1 MRTLRTKIA
10 VLGMPLAVLA
20 CLSVMRAGAEERD
33 SELRRQALKLNEI
46 TGKDVLDGEKVR
58 LLKDKAA
65 AKRLTVEAARMA
77 AEKPQPFTYN
87 ATALLGSVSV
97 RVKNYRAAET
107 FYRLH
112 LDQAKELRSIRGLI
126 DAYSGLIDASYGG
139 RRYAQTEKLCVE
151 VTKNEHILASLQA
164 LETDREKAAD
174 KERKELKSFI
184 SRVLKV
190 QIMAVA
196 RQGDADRAVE
206 LIDNLLKDQNDGWLA
221 LDLKGLVY
229 RLADKN
235 KEALKVYEEEIQ
247 RIKDDNDLKKKDQQE
262 LLEDVR
268 YSLSGVYIELKQ
280 IDKAAE
286 QLKTLLEKHPD
297 NTTYNNDLGYIWAD
311 HDMNLVEA
319 EKLIRKAIDD
329 DRKQRQKADPDA
341 KPGAIKDRGA
351 YLDSLG
357 WVLYKQKKYADAKV
371 QLQEAVRQTIEE
383 DEEESIEI
391 YDHLGDVLL
400 ALNQKK
406 EAVAAWKKGVEVAGD
421 SKRERKR
428 KEEVEKKISANQ

>member
-10 VLGMPLAVLA
+10 VLGLPLAVLA
-20 CLSVMRAGAEERD
+20 YLTAMRAGAEERD

-46 TGKDVLDGEKVR
+46 TGKSALEGEKAR

-65 AKRLTVEAARMA
+65 AKKLTVEAARMA

-87 ATALLGSVSV
+87 ATALLGSVAF

-112 LDQAKELRSIRGLI
+112 LEQAKKLRSVQGLI
-126 DAYSGLIDASYGG
+126 DSYSGLIDTAYGG
-139 RRYAQTEKLCVE
+139 RHYAQTEKLCIE
-151 VTKNEHILASLQA
+151 VTRCQPILESLQA

-174 KERKELKSFI
+174 KELKGLKSFI

-235 KEALKVYEEEIQ
+235 KEALKVYEEEMQ

-262 LLEDVR
+262 LIEDVR
-268 YSLSGVYIELKQ
+268 YSLSGVLIELKQ

-286 QLKTLLEKHPD
+286 HLKALLEKHPD
-297 NTTYNNDLGYIWAD
+297 NPTYNNDLGYIWAD

-319 EKLIRKAIDD
+319 EKLIRKAIED

-341 KPGAIKDRGA
+341 KPGQVKDRGA

-371 QLQEAVRQTIEE
+371 HLQEAVRQTIEE
-383 DEEESIEI
+383 DEDESIEI

-400 ALNQKK
+400 ALGEKK
-406 EAVAAWKKGVEVAGD
+406 EAVAAWKKGVEAAGD

-428 KEEVEKKISANQ
+428 KEEVEKKIAANQ